1 MAMDWTHLYQNYR
14 GKWVVLAEDEI
25 TVRASGPTAREAY
38 EAADRCGILYRVPS
52 RLDYF
57 VGYGI

>member
-1 MAMDWTHLYQNYR
+1 MKDWNHLYENYR

-25 TVRASGPTAREAY
+25 TVHGSGNSAREAY
-38 EAADRCGILYRVPS
+38 EAAHRSGILYRVPS

>member
-1 MAMDWTHLYQNYR
+1 MAKDWTHLFEKYR

-25 TVRASGPTAREAY
+25 TVRGSGSTAREAY
-38 EAADRCGILYRVPS
+38 EAAHRRGILYRVPA